1 MKTNLFGLFQEE
13 IAEQIREHKLEKYR
27 AKQIAE
33 WMYRHHASS
42 FSEMTT
48 LSKKMQAVLEDHVV
62 IERVTCA
69 RQKVSADNK
78 TIKFLF
84 SFADGETA
92 ETVLM
97 RQPYGNSVCLST
109 QVGCAMGCLFCAS
122 TLAGLK
128 RNLTAGEILSQLLF
142 VQKML
147 GEEGQHVTS
156 IVLMGSGEPLVNYD
170 NVVRFLRLCHEP
182 YTMGLSYRSM
192 TLSTCGIVP
201 SIYRLAEEGL
211 PITLSISLHAPN
223 DEIRSEIMPI
233 NRKYGIDE
241 VLRASEAYYEKTGRR
256 ITYEYTLIDGKNDM
270 TSCADE
276 LVRRLRGQNANVNLI
291 PVNPVPER
299 GLNRPSLAKI
309 NQFCSYLQN
318 HKIQTTIRKEM
329 GTDINAACGQ
339 LRNQYLKQKK

>member
-13 IAEQIREHKLEKYR
+13 IAEQIREYKLEKYR

-42 FSEMTT
+42 FGEMTT
-48 LSKKMQAVLEDHVV
+48 LSKKMQAVLDEYFT
-62 IERVTCA
+62 IERVICV

-84 SFADGETA
+84 SFTDGETA

-142 VQKML
+142 VQKIL
-147 GEEGQHVTS
+147 GEEGEHVTS

-233 NRKYGIDE
+233 NRKYGIEE
-241 VLRASEAYYEKTGRR
+241 VLKASETYYEKTGRR

-270 TSCADE
+270 ISCADE

-299 GLNRPSLAKI
+299 GLNRPSLIGI
-309 NQFCSYLQN
+309 NQFCSYLQK

-329 GTDINAACGQ
+329 GTDIDAACGQ

>member
-48 LSKKMQAVLEDHVV
+48 LSKKMQAVFEDHFV
-62 IERVTCA
+62 IERVSCV

-182 YTMGLSYRSM
+182 YT
-192 TLSTCGIVP
+192 I
-201 SIYRLAEEGL
+201 
-211 PITLSISLHAPN
+211 
-223 DEIRSEIMPI
+223 D
-233 NRKYGIDE
+233 RKS
-241 VLRASEAYYEKTGRR
+241 V
-256 ITYEYTLIDGKNDM
+256 
-270 TSCADE
+270 
-276 LVRRLRGQNANVNLI
+276 V
-291 PVNPVPER
+291 
-299 GLNRPSLAKI
+299 
-309 NQFCSYLQN
+309 
-318 HKIQTTIRKEM
+318 
-329 GTDINAACGQ
+329 
-339 LRNQYLKQKK
+339 

>member
-13 IAEQIREHKLEKYR
+13 IAEHIREHKLEKYR

-48 LSKKMQAVLEDHVV
+48 LSKKMQAVLEEHFV
-62 IERVTCA
+62 IERVTCV

-128 RNLTAGEILSQLLF
+128 RNLTAGEILSQLLY
-142 VQKML
+142 VQK
-147 GEEGQHVTS
+147 
-156 IVLMGSGEPLVNYD
+156 
-170 NVVRFLRLCHEP
+170 
-182 YTMGLSYRSM
+182 
-192 TLSTCGIVP
+192 
-201 SIYRLAEEGL
+201 
-211 PITLSISLHAPN
+211 SLN
-223 DEIRSEIMPI
+223 DIR
-233 NRKYGIDE
+233 RK
-241 VLRASEAYYEKTGRR
+241 L
-256 ITYEYTLIDGKNDM
+256 
-270 TSCADE
+270 
-276 LVRRLRGQNANVNLI
+276 
-291 PVNPVPER
+291 
-299 GLNRPSLAKI
+299 
-309 NQFCSYLQN
+309 
-318 HKIQTTIRKEM
+318 
-329 GTDINAACGQ
+329 
-339 LRNQYLKQKK
+339 

>member
-13 IAEQIREHKLEKYR
+13 IAEQIRDHKLEKYR

-42 FSEMTT
+42 FGEMTT
-48 LSKKMQAVLEDHVV
+48 LSKKMQAVLDEHFV
-62 IERVTCA
+62 IERVTCV

-84 SFADGETA
+84 AFADGETA

-97 RQPYGNSVCLST
+97 RQSYGNSICLST

-147 GEEGQHVTS
+147 GEEGEHVTS

-241 VLRASEAYYEKTGRR
+241 VLKASETYYEKTGRR

-299 GLNRPSLAKI
+299 GLDRPSLAKI
-309 NQFCSYLQN
+309 NQFCTYLQK

-329 GTDINAACGQ
+329 GTDIDAACGQ

>member
-13 IAEQIREHKLEKYR
+13 IAEHIREHKLEKYR

-48 LSKKMQAVLEDHVV
+48 LSKKMQAVLEEHFV
-62 IERVTCA
+62 IERVTCV

-128 RNLTAGEILSQLLF
+128 RNLT
-142 VQKML
+142 
-147 GEEGQHVTS
+147 
-156 IVLMGSGEPLVNYD
+156 
-170 NVVRFLRLCHEP
+170 
-182 YTMGLSYRSM
+182 
-192 TLSTCGIVP
+192 
-201 SIYRLAEEGL
+201 
-211 PITLSISLHAPN
+211 
-223 DEIRSEIMPI
+223 
-233 NRKYGIDE
+233 
-241 VLRASEAYYEKTGRR
+241 
-256 ITYEYTLIDGKNDM
+256 
-270 TSCADE
+270 
-276 LVRRLRGQNANVNLI
+276 
-291 PVNPVPER
+291 
-299 GLNRPSLAKI
+299 
-309 NQFCSYLQN
+309 
-318 HKIQTTIRKEM
+318 
-329 GTDINAACGQ
+329 
-339 LRNQYLKQKK
+339 